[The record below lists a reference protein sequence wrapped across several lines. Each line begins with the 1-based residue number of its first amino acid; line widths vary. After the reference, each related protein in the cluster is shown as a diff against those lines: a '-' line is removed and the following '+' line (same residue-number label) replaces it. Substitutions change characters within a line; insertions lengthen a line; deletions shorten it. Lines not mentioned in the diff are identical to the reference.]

1 VENNPVNSS
10 DPLGLDGSFM
20 GVSSGGPYPTGG
32 GGGGWW
38 NGGLS
43 IGPFTFS
50 FGFGSGFA
58 PPFIPWFPLPIN
70 TMMLQQQQ
78 KQMQQ
83 PNLPKIQEPK
93 PAQTFVVDVAEGVGK
108 EIANQGID
116 LYNFVIFSSRGPE
129 FLYKRHYEPDNS
141 VQAETMD
148 LFKFGSIVIGPGK
161 FLKGLLSGASLTR
174 MSPFAIRFSQPTVS
188 QTFSDGRTIQST
200 MKALQSGETLVDDIP
215 VIRVVDYN
223 GQVFTLDNR
232 RLVAFQSAGVDS
244 VPVQFV
250 SLGDAEIAKKFIDR
264 FNPVNN
270 GMNIVITQSSKKGR
284 KPAEKLLKKYGKIN

>member
-1 VENNPVNSS
+1 
-10 DPLGLDGSFM
+10 
-20 GVSSGGPYPTGG
+20 
-32 GGGGWW
+32 
-38 NGGLS
+38 
-43 IGPFTFS
+43 
-50 FGFGSGFA
+50 
-58 PPFIPWFPLPIN
+58 
-70 TMMLQQQQ
+70 
-78 KQMQQ
+78 
-83 PNLPKIQEPK
+83 
-93 PAQTFVVDVAEGVGK
+93 
-108 EIANQGID
+108 
-116 LYNFVIFSSRGPE
+116 
-129 FLYKRHYEPDNS
+129 
-141 VQAETMD
+141 MD